1 MSIEKSNKQINIA
14 SIVLAGG
21 KGARLFP
28 LTQTHSKPAIRYG
41 GKYRLIDIPISNSL
55 NSNIRQIFVI
65 GQYLTAE
72 LQHHIAQTYQFDY
85 FSPGAIDFLT
95 PGEYPDG
102 QKVWFEGTADAI
114 RKNLHTILKAPV
126 DYFLILSGDQLYN
139 INFRKMFE
147 FTIKKNADLTIA
159 CIPVKELEAKR
170 LGLLKTDGQC
180 FIKDFYEKPQEA
192 PILSKFRLPP
202 SFFKEHG
209 KQAPEEAHY
218 LASMGI
224 YIFKREV
231 LKNLLE
237 EDLREDFGK
246 HLIPTQIVKGKTA
259 SFLYEGYWEDIGTV
273 ESFYHANLALIDFP
287 NRGLQIYD
295 EENPIFGSIHFLPGP
310 KIFNTNIINSLISEG
325 SIIHAKEI
333 SHSVIGL
340 RCFIKKG
347 TEIRKSI
354 VMGNN
359 YYISPTHQTHSLP
372 EHFEI
377 GENCL
382 IEKTIIDEHVFI
394 GNNVKLVN
402 KKNLQN
408 YDGKGI
414 YVRDGI
420 IVVTSGTS
428 LPDNFEF

>member
-1 MSIEKSNKQINIA
+1 MSVEKSNRQMNIA

-21 KGARLFP
+21 KGTRLFP
-28 LTQTHSKPAIRYG
+28 LTQSHCKPAIRYG

-55 NSNIRQIFVI
+55 NSNIRQIYVI

-72 LQHHIAQTYQFDY
+72 LQHHIAQSYQFDY
-85 FSPGAIDFLT
+85 FSPGSIDFLT

-102 QKVWFEGTADAI
+102 QRVWFEGTADAI

-139 INFRKMFE
+139 INFRKMFQ
-147 FTIKKNADLTIA
+147 FTIEKDADLTIA
-159 CIPVKELEAKR
+159 SIPVKEIEAKR
-170 LGLLKTDGQC
+170 LGLLKTDDHC
-180 FIKDFYEKPQEA
+180 MIKDFFEKPQEA
-192 PILSKFRLPP
+192 KVLSRFRLEP
-202 SFFKEHG
+202 SFYQKNHR
-209 KQAPEEAHY
+209 QIPEYPEY

-224 YIFKREV
+224 YIFKRNA

-246 HLIPTQIVKGKTA
+246 HLIPTQILKGKTA
-259 SFLYEGYWEDIGTV
+259 SFLYDGYWEDIGTV
-273 ESFYHANLALIDFP
+273 ESFYHANLALIDSP
-287 NRGLQIYD
+287 NKGLEIYD
-295 EENPIFGSIHFLPGP
+295 EENPIFGCIHYLPGP
-310 KIFNTNIINSLISEG
+310 KIFNATVKNSIISEG

-333 SHSVIGL
+333 SNSVIGL
-340 RCFIKKG
+340 RSHIKK
-347 TEIRKSI
+347 ESVLKDSI

-359 YYISPTHQTHSLP
+359 FYISPSDQTHMLP

-382 IEKTIIDEHVFI
+382 IEKTIIDEHVCI
-394 GNNVKLVN
+394 GNGVKLIN
-402 KKNLQN
+402 KQKLQTYDSQNL
-408 YDGKGI
+408 

-420 IVVTSGTS
+420 IVITAGTS
-428 LPDNFEF
+428 IPNGFEF